1 MIKTL
6 LRGLIVAIVGAAIF
20 FAAKE
25 LQLFDKASEL
35 LSKITFKPASSEAV
49 TNTPSEKSKPEQTAK
64 TAVPAKPS
72 KPSTASTAST
82 AQPAKQTPKTTASA
96 RISLPPPLTGISF
109 RIAPEAL
116 TARLRCERLRETPGE
131 LVLVHYLD
139 PTKRREA
146 RFYFQ
151 RGSGLSKI
159 ELMAKPDRPQNL
171 NQLYE
176 SILAECQKRY
186 SNAPHSKDTAWD
198 DGAVA
203 AYIMRQPDKVLLTFT
218 LSK

>member
-25 LQLFDKASEL
+25 LQLFEKASEL
-35 LSKITFKPASSEAV
+35 LSKITSKPASSEAAA
-49 TNTPSEKSKPEQTAK
+49 TKPPEEGKPEQTAV
-64 TAVPAKPS
+64 TAVPGKPAKP
-72 KPSTASTAST
+72 STAST

-159 ELMAKPDRPQNL
+159 ELMAKPDRLANL

-186 SNAPHSKDTAWD
+186 SNVPHSKDTAWD